1 MVDDS
6 FIFPRGKYE
15 GKSYGLV
22 KKMNPQYI
30 EWCKENSPN
39 IFKVKK
45 KPEATKEPAVR
56 KEPPSDEDAPPS
68 GRLPENNNFLN
79 EGPNGKLTHD

>member
-1 MVDDS
+1 MTKVDDS

-30 EWCKENSPN
+30 EWCHENSPN

-45 KPEATKEPAVR
+45 KPEAPKEPAAR

-68 GRLPENNNFLN
+68 KYLTENTNFLN
-79 EGPNGKLTHD
+79 EGPHGKLD